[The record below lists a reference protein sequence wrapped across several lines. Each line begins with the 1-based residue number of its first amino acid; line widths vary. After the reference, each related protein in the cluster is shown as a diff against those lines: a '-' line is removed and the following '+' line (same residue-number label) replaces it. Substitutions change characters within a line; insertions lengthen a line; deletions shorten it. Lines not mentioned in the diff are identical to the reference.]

1 MKKKPF
7 DTNRLQDEKLDSKKD
22 LEVNQKLE
30 ENTVHEF
37 AHELSYEMDK
47 ESNEVI
53 ENTLKSAYAEE
64 KKNLHLTEEFRRS
77 LIVQMKQVAAEE
89 SFNNTVNNGVAIE
102 KSAKRT
108 TIEDADTE
116 GEKIKTETSSNG
128 VIHSI
133 RHFLNREIEIPLVPV
148 LAASLLLIAINVM
161 PLNYEPRPEGRIIEV
176 GGSQLWIPYNGE
188 GEDVAYEN

>member
-7 DTNRLQDEKLDSKKD
+7 DKNRLQDEKLDNNIDKD
-22 LEVNQKLE
+22 ADQ
-30 ENTVHEF
+30 
-37 AHELSYEMDK
+37 A
-47 ESNEVI
+47 I
-53 ENTLKSAYAEE
+53 ENALKSAFAEE
-64 KKNLHLTEEFRRS
+64 MKNLHLTQEFKSS
-77 LIVQMKQVAAEE
+77 LITQMKQVANEE
-89 SFNNTVNNGVAIE
+89 SLNNTIYNHSAIE
-102 KSAKRT
+102 DSANRT
-108 TIEDADTE
+108 ATDDADTE
-116 GEKIKTETSSNG
+116 GKNIKPAASSSG

-148 LAASLLLIAINVM
+148 LAASLLLIVINVM